1 MKDHI
6 YPTSLAFN
14 EAKCKNG
21 LGEPAHNRGVCEKD
35 VIPGRRMRC
44 VCVCYIHHIVG
55 TKVET
60 PNSHVGTQG
69 SPQGLLFA

>member
-21 LGEPAHNRGVCEKD
+21 LGAPVHNGVVCERD
-35 VIPGRRMRC
+35 VISGRRVKC
-44 VCVCYIHHIVG
+44 VHATVPIHHIVG
-55 TKVET
+55 T
-60 PNSHVGTQG
+60 
-69 SPQGLLFA
+69 